1 MDDKTTK
8 QERDIAIT
16 SRVRLARNYR
26 DIPFPP
32 MMNEIWAGE
41 SVRRTQDALGA
52 VPQGREFSV
61 RRLGD
66 ISENER
72 MQMVEH
78 HRISPALMA
87 KGDGAAVILSKGGDI
102 SIMVNEEDHLRIQA
116 ILPGLSLDECYRRA
130 DEVDDW
136 IERGADYAFDPELG
150 YLTSCPTNTGTG
162 LRGSVML
169 HLPVLSMIRQM
180 GPIMQA
186 VAKIGLTV
194 RGLYGEGSEAAGCL
208 YQISNQVT
216 LGRAEEDIL
225 DSLEATAR
233 QLIEREGEARQ
244 KLLSQNRLE
253 LEDRLMRS
261 WGIFT
266 NARKLDSREFMKLI
280 SDVRLAVD
288 LGVLPEDLRPGIDN
302 LMEDAQPASLN
313 LRFGGSVPAQD
324 RDRLRAQVVRETMTA
339 VG

>member
-1 MDDKTTK
+1 MDDKMNK
-8 QERDIAIT
+8 LESDVAIT

-52 VPQGREFSV
+52 VPEGREYTV
-61 RRLGD
+61 RKLSEL
-66 ISENER
+66 SENER
-72 MQMVEH
+72 MKMVEH
-78 HRISPALMA
+78 HLISPALLA
-87 KGDGAAVILSKGGDI
+87 KGDTAAVMVSGQGDV
-102 SIMVNEEDHLRIQA
+102 SVMVNEEDHLRIQA
-116 ILPGLSLDECYRRA
+116 LLPGLSLGECYRRA
-130 DEVDDW
+130 GEVDDW
-136 IERGADYAFDPELG
+136 IERSEDYAFDVEKG

-169 HLPVLSMIRQM
+169 HLPVLSMIRQIA
-180 GPIMQA
+180 PIVQA
-186 VAKIGLTV
+186 VGKIGLTV
-194 RGLYGEGSEAAGCL
+194 RGIYGEGTEAVGCL

-225 DSLEATAR
+225 ESLAATAR
-233 QLIEREGEARQ
+233 QLIEREGEAR
-244 KLLSQNRLE
+244 KRLFEQNHIE
-253 LEDRLMRS
+253 LEDKLMRS

-266 NARKLDSREFMKLI
+266 NARRMDSKEFMKLL

-288 LGVLPEDLRPGIDN
+288 LDILPGGLRAKIDS

-313 LRFGGSVPAQD
+313 ERFGGNVPAQE
-324 RDRLRAQVVRETMTA
+324 RDRLRAQVVREMMA
-339 VG
+339 